1 MKTENNIKKCTDYV
15 IALIQKIAVLNSLH
29 YYDINTSSE
38 NFFKRILNLVYG
50 WKLSNLNEEKM
61 NATAIDLY
69 DDKSKIAV
77 QVTSDDSAGKI
88 HETIT
93 KYIENKYQEK
103 YDRLVFLVMV
113 MDKNYTAEF
122 DKDKIVGFDKKRDI
136 ITCQRLIEDISKLE
150 PEKIQEITN
159 YFEFELE
166 TALDKNYVW
175 SISDAE
181 EYMKGCTNGNI
192 NLDYFEI
199 DDKDFVARFDDE
211 INSSK
216 NIFIK
221 GYSREETIYCIL
233 NQLRK
238 SVKDK
243 PIYIIK
249 NEETWIKASEI
260 ICDSIVIPYFQA
272 DEIVAIKHNVINIF
286 VYGVDSNAGI
296 RNYISLRRRKI
307 STLQEK
313 LKNNGYEDAYSLI
326 RKANGIFPFVKRAVF
341 NGQPSNPVWAEENST
356 AVITALLIG
365 QWHECEGD
373 IAVIEE
379 LSGMGYEEFI
389 NTITSFSKTDTPLII
404 RSKYYDSVSYEIAD
418 IELTW
423 SFMHEKVD
431 AKKKEQMLELTK
443 KIILDKD
450 PIFAFPF
457 EEHFLKELSVKKS
470 MYSKRLKEGLIR
482 SLIFIAINIDQ
493 EVVDRCLCEVLEN
506 VSSLGDWGYISQYMT
521 GICEASPKAFLD
533 KLEKSIGSDDFI
545 NLFTA
550 NGGDWIAGRHY
561 YPNVLW
567 AIESLYRCQEY
578 VFDAA
583 DLLMQMAEKI
593 DKCSTGNNPRD
604 SLSVFYCTWLNV
616 SSVSVDR
623 KIELATKGI
632 EKYDYMWNLLYEELP
647 SRRQSVIFARHT
659 FDYRINEDVYETTNG
674 DMWNQN
680 LTFLKLLRERANKDV
695 DRWVKLIEL
704 FPELSDELFD
714 DLKNQL
720 VSVLELLNDSE
731 KEIIKTELRSMIHD
745 HRYFKD
751 SDWAMAEE
759 YILKLESVLNQI
771 NFENP
776 VYEYL
781 YLTRPDYDI
790 PILHP
795 LSMEEDEARKQND
808 KQVQKLLENSFNE
821 MRDKGVDIC
830 ALIELRKKPEYT
842 QLGKWLAQYYSQN
855 KFDEQMFRRMVKI
868 EDSEI
873 VVFGYVDYLYRS
885 ESEIF
890 TLALDI
896 CKENEKLYTRLLSIP
911 YISDEFLEFI
921 DGNAQN
927 VQKNYFSSKR
937 IWPTGNETW
946 LYKVIDKYI
955 ELGLWREL
963 VEVVYKIRE
972 VLSLDEIIKYL
983 DIFVK
988 IPKERAVG
996 DHESYQLKRIIE
1008 RAQHL
1013 IWGTPEKYMEL
1024 IPIELVLYKVVDWD
1038 GMRCTQHMFCT
1049 NASTYADVLKY
1060 IFKTDEDE
1068 DVILTK
1074 EQQELASKLYG
1085 FYTRVK
1091 FCPGVINGIME
1102 PAVLKKWVEDFRVQL
1117 NAQSQN
1123 TLFSTQIG
1131 KLFAYSVVGTDGC
1144 MPHEA
1149 VRDLIEK
1156 YYDDDLRDGYAM
1168 AEFNKRGVHTVSDGE
1183 SEKQLA
1189 LSYKDNANKIRIKHP
1204 KTARIYDLISKN
1216 YFSDSVRERERAENG
1231 RW

>member
-1 MKTENNIKKCTDYV
+1 MKTENNIKKCADYIIELTKR
-15 IALIQKIAVLNSLH
+15 IATLSSLH

-38 NFFKRILNLVYG
+38 NFFKRVLNLVYG
-50 WKLSNLNEEKM
+50 WELSNLNEEKM

-88 HETIT
+88 HETIK

-113 MDKNYTAEF
+113 MDKNYTVEF

-150 PEKIQEITN
+150 SEKIQEITN
-159 YFEFELE
+159 YLEFELE
-166 TALDKNYVW
+166 TALDKNHVW

-181 EYMKGCTNGNI
+181 EYMKGCTNENI
-192 NLDYFEI
+192 NLDYFEV

-238 SVKDK
+238 SVNDK

-249 NEETWIKASEI
+249 NEETWIKATES

-272 DEIVAIKHNVINIF
+272 DEIVAIKNNVNIF

-326 RKANGIFPFVKRAVF
+326 RKANGIFPFVKRALF

-365 QWHECEGD
+365 QWYECEGD

-389 NTITSFSKTDTPLII
+389 DTITSFSKTDTPLVIK
-404 RSKYYDSVSYEIAD
+404 SKYYDSISYEIAD
-418 IELTW
+418 IELAW

-431 AKKKEQMLELTK
+431 AKKKEQVLELTK

-450 PIFAFPF
+450 PIFEFPF

-470 MYSKRLKEGLIR
+470 KYSKRLKEGLIR

-493 EVVDRCLCEVLEN
+493 AAVDRCLCEVLEN

-521 GICEASPKAFLD
+521 GICESSPKAFLD
-533 KLEKSIGSDDFI
+533 KLEKSIDSDDFI

-550 NGGDWIAGRHY
+550 NGGDWVAGRHY

-567 AIESLYRCQEY
+567 AIESLYRCKEY
-578 VFDAA
+578 VFGAA
-583 DLLMQMAEKI
+583 DILMQMAEKI

-604 SLSVFYCTWLNV
+604 SLSAFYCTWHNV
-616 SSVSVDR
+616 TSISAER
-623 KIELATKGI
+623 KLELATNGI
-632 EKYDYMWNLLYEELP
+632 EKYDYMWDILYAELP
-647 SRRQSVIFARHT
+647 GVGQSALFSRHA
-659 FDYRINEDVYETTNG
+659 FDYRMNEDACETTNG
-674 DMWNQN
+674 DMWAQN
-680 LTFLKLLRERANKDV
+680 LAFLKLLRSNASKDI
-695 DRWVKLIEL
+695 DRWVKLIKL
-704 FPELSDELFD
+704 FPELHNELFD

-759 YILKLESVLNQI
+759 EILKLESVFNQI
-771 NFENP
+771 TFENP

-790 PILHP
+790 PILNP
-795 LSMEEDEARKQND
+795 LSMEEDEARKQNK
-808 KQVQKLLENSFNE
+808 KQVQMLLKNSFNE

-830 ALIELRKKPEYT
+830 ALIELRKNPDYT

-855 KFDEQMFRRMVKI
+855 RFDEQLFKKMVKI
-868 EDSEI
+868 ENSEI
-873 VVFGYVDYLYRS
+873 VVSGYVDYLYRT
-885 ESEIF
+885 EPEIF
-890 TLALDI
+890 ASALDI

-911 YISDEFLEFI
+911 DISDEFLDFI

-927 VQKNYFSSKR
+927 VQKNYFSSKL
-937 IWPTGNETW
+937 IWPTGNEAW
-946 LYKVIDKYI
+946 FRRVIDKYI
-955 ELGLWREL
+955 EFGLWSAL
-963 VEVVYKIRE
+963 VNIVDETKEI
-972 VLSLDEIIKYL
+972 LSLDEIIKYL

-988 IPKERAVG
+988 MPKERAIG
-996 DHESYQLKRIIE
+996 SHEAYQLRNIVE
-1008 RAQHL
+1008 RAQQL
-1013 IWGTPEKYMEL
+1013 IWETPERYMEL
-1024 IPIELVLYKVVDWD
+1024 IKIEVPLYKVIEWD
-1038 GMRCTQHMFCT
+1038 GMRCTQYMLRT
-1049 NASTYADVLKY
+1049 DASTYAGVLQY
-1060 IFKTDEDE
+1060 IFKSDDDD
-1068 DVILTK
+1068 DVVLTK
-1074 EQQELASKLYG
+1074 EQQELASILYE
-1085 FYTRVK
+1085 FYTRAK
-1091 FCPGVINGIME
+1091 FCPGQIDGVMKPE
-1102 PAVLKKWVEDFRVQL
+1102 VLQKWVEDFKAQL
-1117 NAQSQN
+1117 DAQSQSR
-1123 TLFSTQIG
+1123 LFTTQLG
-1131 KLFAYSVVGTDGC
+1131 RLFAYSIVGADGC
-1144 MPHEA
+1144 IPHEA
-1149 VRDLIEK
+1149 VRELIEV
-1156 YYDDDLRDGYAM
+1156 YYDDDLRDGYAL
-1168 AEFNKRGVHTVSDGE
+1168 AEFNKRGVYTCSAGE
-1183 SEKQLA
+1183 GEKQLA
-1189 LSYKDNANKIRIKHP
+1189 LSYKENADKVRVKYP
-1204 KTARIYDLISKN
+1204 KTAKIYDLISKR
-1216 YFSDSVRERERAENG
+1216 YLADAERERERAENG
-1231 RW
+1231 IW